1 MIGPTIDMIWVGKLG
16 AASIAGV
23 GVAGM
28 VIILLNSAR
37 MGLNTGT
44 RAIIARFIGAG
55 DKQGSNHVAQQSF
68 FISAAFAIV
77 TAIIGILL
85 TEPILLL
92 MGVETDVIKEGADY
106 MRIMFIGSAAMSFRM
121 MVEGIMQSSGDV
133 VIPMKIAIIFR
144 IFHIVL
150 VPFLVFGW
158 WIFPRLG
165 VSGAAITNVLS
176 QSLGFAIGLW
186 ILMSG
191 RTRLRLTLSNF
202 CFDRNIIWR
211 IVKIGIPTS
220 LMGMQHHL
228 CILTL
233 VRLTAP
239 FGTLALAGHTLWSRI
254 DSILM
259 TISLGIGASSG
270 ILGAQNLGAR
280 QPERAAKYGW
290 LGSLFITVIML
301 TFSTVI
307 LLWAEKV
314 VSIFN
319 TEPELVKIT
328 SMFLRIAVAG
338 NLALGFNML
347 FMQFLTTVGDTITA
361 LIVELI
367 GNWLVQITLAFVLSS
382 YTGLGVYGI
391 RWAMVIG
398 VVVAA
403 VIFTVYFRLGRWKN
417 LQV

>member
-1 MIGPTIDMIWVGKLG
+1 
-16 AASIAGV
+16 
-23 GVAGM
+23 
-28 VIILLNSAR
+28 
-37 MGLNTGT
+37 
-44 RAIIARFIGAG
+44 
-55 DKQGSNHVAQQSF
+55 
-68 FISAAFAIV
+68 
-77 TAIIGILL
+77 
-85 TEPILLL
+85 
-92 MGVETDVIKEGADY
+92 
-106 MRIMFIGSAAMSFRM
+106 
-121 MVEGIMQSSGDV
+121 
-133 VIPMKIAIIFR
+133 
-144 IFHIVL
+144 
-150 VPFLVFGW
+150 
-158 WIFPRLG
+158 
-165 VSGAAITNVLS
+165 
-176 QSLGFAIGLW
+176 
-186 ILMSG
+186 
-191 RTRLRLTLSNF
+191 
-202 CFDRNIIWR
+202 
-211 IVKIGIPTS
+211 
-220 LMGMQHHL
+220 
-228 CILTL
+228 
-233 VRLTAP
+233 
-239 FGTLALAGHTLWSRI
+239 
-254 DSILM
+254 M

>member
-28 VIILLNSAR
+28 VVILLNSAR

-55 DKQGSNHVAQQSF
+55 DKQGSNHVAQQA
-68 FISAAFAIV
+68 FIVSATFAIV
-77 TAIIGILL
+77 MATIGILL
-85 TEPILLL
+85 TEPILIL
-92 MGVETDVIKEGADY
+92 MQVEPDVIKEGADY

-121 MVEGIMQSSGDV
+121 MSEGIMQSSGDV
-133 VIPMKIAIIFR
+133 VTPMRIAIIFR
-144 IFHIVL
+144 VFHIIL
-150 VPFLVFGW
+150 VPFLIFGW

-165 VSGAAITNVLS
+165 VSGAAITNVIS
-176 QSLGFAIGLW
+176 QSLGLAIGLW

-191 RTRLRLTLSNF
+191 RTRLQLTLSNF
-202 CFDRNIIWR
+202 RFNRNIIWR

-220 LMGMQHHL
+220 LMGIQHHL
-228 CILTL
+228 CTLTL
-233 VRLTAP
+233 IRLTTP
-239 FGTLALAGHTLWSRI
+239 FGTMAVAGHTLWQRI

-280 QPERAAKYGW
+280 QPERAVKSGW
-290 LGSLFITVIML
+290 LGSFFIAGIML
-301 TFSTVI
+301 IISIVI

-319 TEPELVKIT
+319 TEPELVRIT
-328 SMFLRIAVAG
+328 STFLRIAVAG
-338 NLALGFNML
+338 NLAFGFNMV
-347 FMQFLTTVGDTITA
+347 FMQFLTAVGDTMTA
-361 LIVELI
+361 LIIELI

-382 YTGLGVYGI
+382 YTNLGVYGI

-398 VVVAA
+398 VAVAA
-403 VIFTVYFRLGRWKN
+403 VIFTIYFWLGRWKN